1 MLIIDE
7 TLYVPKG
14 ATSII
19 EFTIE
24 DYICQKGDLVVFAV
38 KNKNQPEE
46 DKTELISK
54 EIHIEE
60 PTNVI
65 EIKLN
70 HEDTK
75 DMELKEYS
83 YGLNLELA
91 NNDVFPVIEDE
102 KFILGR
108 VVPNVRRV

>member
-54 EIHIEE
+54 EIHIKDDKLRENNFCE
-60 PTNVI
+60 NTNMI
-65 EIKLN
+65 GHGKTSL
-70 HEDTK
+70 
-75 DMELKEYS
+75 
-83 YGLNLELA
+83 
-91 NNDVFPVIEDE
+91 
-102 KFILGR
+102 
-108 VVPNVRRV
+108 